1 MYDLK
6 DHAYWIII
14 SRKVHSELLA
24 RFENVKEIVEEFEES
39 NIVDIVEEVE
49 ENNIVDIVEEIS
61 IVEIVEENSIVEIVE
76 ENSIV
81 EIVEE
86 NSIVEI
92 VEIVEEN
99 SIVEKQEKL
108 RVITTG
114 YFYCDDCKWRL
125 KRTEFN
131 SHHTKCRICYY
142 PNKDRGKCLIS
153 LDM

>member
-1 MYDLK
+1 MTNYKDKEKRKLYQKNWLREKAIKKKGNLGKGESDFHITLYKLIALRKMYDLK
-6 DHAYWIII
+6 DHAYWIIT

-24 RFENVKEIVEEFEES
+24 RFENVKEIVEEVEES
-39 NIVDIVEEVE
+39 NIVDIVE
-49 ENNIVDIVEEIS
+49 
-61 IVEIVEENSIVEIVE
+61 
-76 ENSIV
+76 
-81 EIVEE
+81 
-86 NSIVEI
+86 
-92 VEIVEEN
+92 
-99 SIVEKQEKL
+99 KQEKH

-114 YFYCDDCKWRL
+114 YFYCEDCKCRL

>member
-1 MYDLK
+1 MNSVLNPP
-6 DHAYWIII
+6 
-14 SRKVHSELLA
+14 LPGT
-24 RFENVKEIVEEFEES
+24 ENVKEIVEE
-39 NIVDIVEEVE
+39 
-49 ENNIVDIVEEIS
+49 
-61 IVEIVEENSIVEIVE
+61 VEENSIVEIVE
-76 ENSIV
+76 E
-81 EIVEE
+81 VEE

-92 VEIVEEN
+92 VEEVEESNIVEIVEEVEEN
-99 SIVEKQEKL
+99 SIVEIVEESNIVDIVEKQEKH

-114 YFYCDDCKWRL
+114 YFYCEDCKCRL